1 MAIYR
6 YSSTLLEH
14 MIGGLDVPGWV
25 IDWHVEAYRK
35 KPLINPQDR
44 NEVSVLQH
52 GLLDIVRKVKPE
64 GSLATALGEINHLMD
79 PAKEVQPPLEQ
90 QQHLK
95 AALWA
100 LRTYEKEPVQHRHNQ
115 RPINEGMYPE
125 EGIEDIGQNF

>member
-25 IDWHVEAYRK
+25 IDWHADAYRK

-44 NEVSVLQH
+44 NKVSVLQH

-90 QQHLK
+90 RQHLN
-95 AALWA
+95 AARWA
-100 LRTYEKEPVQHRHNQ
+100 LKAYERECAQKAMIKRL
-115 RPINEGMYPE
+115 RAEGKIPE
-125 EGIEDIGQNF
+125 EGMGDIG